1 MFIYTSKFTS
11 TYAELQQ
18 AKGWDTVMSG
28 YLAYLMLSTTLQG
41 CIELGLSVEET
52 QAKLDSLTEENLQE
66 LKNEKVG
73 A

>member
-11 TYAELQQ
+11 TFAELQQ

-28 YLAYLMLSTTLQG
+28 YLAYLTLSATLQG
-41 CIELGLSVEET
+41 CIELGLSVKET
-52 QAKLDSLTEENLQE
+52 QEKLDSMTEIHLQE
-66 LKNEKVG
+66 LQAEKVG